1 MTLSAGMRLG
11 SHEIL
16 SPLGSG
22 GMGDVYR
29 ARDSKLKRDVAIK
42 VLRDASVPDP
52 DRLARFHR
60 EAELLASVN
69 HPNIVAVYGLEE
81 SNGVTAIVLELVEG
95 DTLADRIAHGPVR
108 LDEAL
113 TIARQI
119 ADALEA
125 AHERGVVH
133 RDLKPSNI
141 KITADGRVKVL
152 DFGLAKM
159 LERETAAGPL
169 TMSPTLTVHATQA
182 GVILGTAAYMSPEQ
196 ARGRAVDRRTDIWAF
211 GCVLLEMLTGRR
223 AFDTGESVSDAIATI
238 LKEEPDWTRLPA
250 ATPARIR
257 ELLARCLRKDPARRL
272 RDIADAR
279 LEIDDALSAPRDG
292 LLAPPAP
299 AA

>member
-108 LDEAL
+108 LDVAL

-119 ADALEA
+119 ADAREA

-133 RDLKPSNI
+133 GDLKPSNI

-152 DFGLAKM
+152 DFGVAKM

-169 TMSPTLTVHATQA
+169 PISPTLTLHATQT
-182 GVILGTAAYMSPEQ
+182 GVILGNAAHMNPEQ
-196 ARGRAVDRRTDIWAF
+196 ARGGGADRRADKWGL
-211 GCVLLEMLTGRR
+211 GCFVL
-223 AFDTGESVSDAIATI
+223 DAI
-238 LKEEPDWTRLPA
+238 TR
-250 ATPARIR
+250 
-257 ELLARCLRKDPARRL
+257 
-272 RDIADAR
+272 
-279 LEIDDALSAPRDG
+279 PR
-292 LLAPPAP
+292 
-299 AA
+299 